1 MIKIWSAGRV
11 CGQCRVRI
19 YIRGKKP
26 CCVHVHQRRS
36 NTNTSQQ
43 LVLCCVFVAKVSS
56 SSSCFICSDTDFLD
70 LYKHIFSAAC
80 GIKEERFFLQIRP
93 RKEKGAWL
101 DAGELW
107 VQTVCRQLKWLRGR
121 CVWLGSVDVMFCSN
135 NSHFCRHMASSS
147 PTGFW
152 MNDCPVN
159 YLPDSNTNGFI
170 ITFNI
175 STSTAWR

>member
-19 YIRGKKP
+19 YIREKKP

-80 GIKEERFFLQIRP
+80 GIKEEKKTSSGFFSRFDQEKKKVPGWMRESCGSRLCAGSWSDYGGDVCDWDQWMWCSALITVISAVTWHRRLQQASEWMTAPSITC
-93 RKEKGAWL
+93 
-101 DAGELW
+101 
-107 VQTVCRQLKWLRGR
+107 QTPTL
-121 CVWLGSVDVMFCSN
+121 
-135 NSHFCRHMASSS
+135 MA
-147 PTGFW
+147 
-152 MNDCPVN
+152 
-159 YLPDSNTNGFI
+159 L
-170 ITFNI
+170 
-175 STSTAWR
+175 